1 MQRIQLPWPGK
12 WILILTVVVLGWGCG
27 QAEPE
32 PTAIQ
37 LVDRFDEATIDN
49 SVEAKADLPRIE
61 WRFDD
66 ESAAAE
72 WQVLDGLADVQIQE
86 GRLVGRVTGPAT
98 LILPGPESPDPND
111 FFHAIEVVI
120 QTSEG
125 SRLGLSFES
134 AEDLE
139 PELEEIKE
147 DLADTAFFDFNI
159 DLIPGDES
167 RTYTLTAANAVFQTS
182 LPISAAKHILIRPTD
197 AEGAEFAIESLRLIT
212 VREHL
217 ASIPSGIG
225 WQGLDD
231 VFRETL
237 VARSP
242 ETITFEVDLPSD
254 PFLDVALGTVDAYP
268 ITFRIAATVDGEDTQ
283 LLQRTLSTPQRWN
296 PEVVDLK
303 QLANRQVALSFSI
316 TSDKKGTP
324 GYWGTP
330 VIRNRTSPVSQAAS
344 SKARDAVAGAA
355 TTPPRGVILI
365 VADTLRRDHLDAYGY
380 ERATAPTVKWFA
392 ENGVLFQDNISQATW
407 TKVSVSSIL
416 TSLYPTTHGIKD
428 MPDRMPAGVHT
439 LAEAYRSA
447 GYATFATSSVP
458 FTGKLTNLHQGVEV
472 LHESSSVPELD
483 HSGSTTSRTYTDRL
497 LEWIDIHQEVP
508 FFAFLH
514 VFDPHSPFEPY
525 APYESLWLEPEELT
539 AHRQDMETVK
549 EFIEDG
555 FFRYQALP
563 DQEEIEKSGVDID
576 TYVRREKAWYD
587 ASIRAMDLEI
597 GRLLERLQQLG
608 LDEDTLIVLISDHG
622 EEFLE
627 HGQHFHGYHAYGEM
641 LNVPLIMWWPGGLPA
656 GVEVE
661 TTVQSIDLM
670 PTLLELSQLPVPENI
685 QGQSLLP
692 LLAGSNPTSLGW
704 KPRPAVA
711 ERAYAPA
718 ANEGEDNAELESF
731 AVVDGDWKL
740 IWNTNIPDERPE
752 YELFDHKNDPINLF
766 NVADEHPE
774 VVERLADYLKNWHE
788 AALAAKVDTE
798 AAAEEMS
805 TEELEKLR
813 ALGYIN

>member
-1 MQRIQLPWPGK
+1 MRPIREPRTGAWL
-12 WILILTVVVLGWGCG
+12 WIHILLTLSWACG
-27 QAEPE
+27 ETTPE

-49 SVEAKADLPRIE
+49 AVAVKVDLPRTE
-61 WRFDD
+61 WSFDD
-66 ESAAAE
+66 ASKTPQ
-72 WQVLDGLADVQIQE
+72 WQALDGLTGVKVTDGQLT
-86 GRLVGRVTGPAT
+86 GRITGPAT
-98 LILPGPESPDPND
+98 LILDGPEDPDPND
-111 FFHAIEVVI
+111 FFHAIEIKMKV
-120 QTSEG
+120 SAG
-125 SRLGLSFES
+125 ARLGIGFES
-134 AEDLE
+134 DEELDLE
-139 PELEEIKE
+139 ELKD
-147 DLADTAFFDFNI
+147 DLAESSFFDLNI
-159 DLIPGDES
+159 DLIPGEES
-167 RTYTLTAANAVFQTS
+167 RTYTLTGANALFRTS
-182 LPISAAKHILIRPTD
+182 FPVSSAKHILIRPSD

-212 VREHL
+212 VREYL
-217 ASIPSGIG
+217 ATIPSGIG
-225 WQGLDD
+225 WQGLEEI
-231 VFRETL
+231 FRETL

-242 ETITFEVDLPSD
+242 ERITFDVDLPSD
-254 PFLDVALGTVDAYP
+254 PYLEIALGTVDAYP
-268 ITFRIAATVDGEDTQ
+268 ITFRITATADGETSQ
-283 LLQRTLSTPQRWN
+283 LLQRTVSTPQRWN

-303 QLANRQVALSFSI
+303 DLAGQTVALAFSI
-316 TSDKKGTP
+316 EADKPGTP

-330 VIRNRTSPVSQAAS
+330 VIRNRRPPV
-344 SKARDAVAGAA
+344 AVADSSPARAA
-355 TTPPRGVILI
+355 LGTGNENPPQGVIFI

-380 ERATAPTVKWFA
+380 ERATAPTVRWFA
-392 ENGVLFQDNISQATW
+392 ENGILFRDNISQGTW

-428 MPDRMPAGVHT
+428 MPDRMPAGVET

-483 HSGSTTSRTYTDRL
+483 HSGSKTSRTYTDRL
-497 LEWIDIHQEVP
+497 LEWLDMHHEVP

-549 EFIEDG
+549 EFIETG

-563 DQEEIEKSGVDID
+563 DREEIEKSGVDIE

-597 GRLLERLQQLG
+597 GRILERLQELG
-608 LDEDTLIVLISDHG
+608 LAEDTLIVLISDHG

-627 HGQHFHGYHAYGEM
+627 HGRHFHGYHTYGEM
-641 LNVPLIMWWPGGLPA
+641 LNVPLIFWWPGGLPQ
-656 GVEVE
+656 GVEVA
-661 TTVQSIDLM
+661 TTVQSIDVM
-670 PTLLELSQLPVPENI
+670 PTLLELSLLPLPEAI

-711 ERAYAPA
+711 ERAQAPA
-718 ANEGEDNAELESF
+718 ANEGEKNAELESL

-740 IWNTNIPDERPE
+740 IWNTYIPDDRPE
-752 YELFDHKNDPINLF
+752 YELYDHKKDPINLS

-774 VVERLADYLKNWHE
+774 VVERLAEYLKNWHE
-788 AALAAKVDTE
+788 GALAAKIDTE
-798 AAAEEMS
+798 AAADEMS